1 MVRRRVTMQDI
12 ADACGLSRNT
22 VSKVFNSRGSVP
34 EATQRFV
41 LDKAKE
47 LGYNQFSETEARAA
61 SSANIVILTHSK
73 PMNNSF
79 GSSVISSFSD
89 CLCRDG
95 FNLKMYGVSSQELEN
110 RKLPPFL
117 DPERID
123 GILCIELFDKD
134 YMEMICSLGLPTVCI
149 DAFASISF
157 CQMNCDFVS
166 MENVS
171 SSILLTRRLIAAGAS
186 TIGFVGDI
194 THCSSFRERYDGFI
208 LALNEAHIPFE
219 RSFCILDN
227 DSEPYGNPDWY
238 LEKLDLMPHLPD
250 AFVCANDFQAINL
263 MAGLKKRGI
272 DIPKEVMVVGFDGT
286 PESSVS
292 EPSLSTAFIPGDT
305 IGRLAAETLESRIKN
320 PDLPYCRI
328 YVRTNPVFRNST
340 REPVNYSAIEF

>member
-34 EATQRFV
+34 EATQRYV
-41 LDKAKE
+41 LEKAKE
-47 LGYNQFSETEARAA
+47 LGYTQYSEPEASVAA
-61 SSANIVILTHSK
+61 GGNIVVLTHSK

-79 GSSVISSFSD
+79 GSSVISSFTD
-89 CLCRDG
+89 RLCRDG
-95 FNLKMYGVSSQELEN
+95 FNLKMYGVSNQELES

-117 DPERID
+117 DPESID

-134 YMEMICSLGLPTVCI
+134 YMEMVCSLGLPTVCI
-149 DAFASISF
+149 DAFASFSF
-157 CQMNCDFVS
+157 HQLNCDFVS
-166 MENVS
+166 MESVS
-171 SSILLTRRLIAAGAS
+171 SSVLLTRSLIAAGAS

-194 THCSSFRERYDGFI
+194 THCSSFFERYDGYI
-208 LALNEAHIPFE
+208 RALDEARIPFDS
-219 RSFCILDN
+219 RFCILAN

-272 DIPKEVMVVGFDGT
+272 AIPEEVMVVGFDGT
-286 PESSVS
+286 PESAVS
-292 EPSLSTAFIPGDT
+292 EPSLTTAFIPGST
-305 IGRLAAETLESRIKN
+305 IGRFAAETLSNRIKN
-320 PDLPYCRI
+320 PELPYSCI

-340 REPVNYSAIEF
+340 RGPVNG

>member
-1 MVRRRVTMQDI
+1 MIRRRVTMQDI

-47 LGYNQFSETEARAA
+47 MGYTQFSETEASVA
-61 SSANIVILTHSK
+61 SGGNIVVLTHSK

-79 GSSVISSFSD
+79 GSSVMYSFSD

-95 FNLKMYGVSSQELEN
+95 CNLKMYGVSTQELKS

-117 DPERID
+117 DPESID

-134 YMEMICSLGLPTVCI
+134 YMEMVCSLGLPTVCI
-149 DAFASISF
+149 DAFASFSHN
-157 CQMNCDFVS
+157 QLNCDFVS

-171 SSILLTRRLIAAGAS
+171 SSVILTRSLIDAGAT

-194 THCSSFRERYDGFI
+194 THCSSFRERYDGYT
-208 LALNEAHIPFE
+208 LTLSEANIPYDG
-219 RSFCILDN
+219 RFCILAN

-238 LEKLDLMPHLPD
+238 LEKIDQMPHLPD

-263 MAGLKKRGI
+263 MTGLKKRGI
-272 DIPKEVMVVGFDGT
+272 SIPEEVMVVGFDGT
-286 PESSVS
+286 PESAVS
-292 EPSLSTAFIPGDT
+292 EPSLTTAYIPGAT
-305 IGRLAAETLESRIKN
+305 IGRFAAETLTNRIKN
-320 PDLPYCRI
+320 PELPYTCI

-340 REPVNYSAIEF
+340 RPPVNG